1 MSNITVPATA
11 EGMSEIHIENRITEL
26 ASEISKLMERTTQ
39 PATLIIFQA
48 STGLK
53 PRYEASVGVGESRLS
68 SALTDGVDNLD
79 AARSILDL
87 LNFALDAMSGDAN
100 LRTEVNALQFGM
112 NGLGKHL
119 SEAKAEI
126 EKARSLVT

>member
-1 MSNITVPATA
+1 MPNNSIPATA
-11 EGMSEIHIENRITEL
+11 EGMTEFHVEKRIAEL
-26 ASEISKLMERTTQ
+26 ASEISKLMERITQ

-53 PRYEASVGVGESRLS
+53 PRYEASIGVGESRIS

-79 AARSILDL
+79 AARSILDP

-126 EKARSLVT
+126 EEARSLLP